1 MSAAAD
7 AFWADVPFGEGV
19 KRIVTDANGLTALD
33 KPEGV
38 LSHPN
43 GPRDQDRSLVRAK
56 YDEHG
61 EYFEWTGAD
70 GNLRRLWLINRL
82 DSATSG
88 LILVATTDKLASE
101 VRAQFKKRQVSKT
114 YQALVFGKP
123 RQKME
128 TWTDL
133 LEVRKLGGKI
143 RTQAGSGRLP
153 AQSRMALVR
162 AGDGNPRISLISLE
176 PQTGRSHQLR
186 VQCAKRGMP
195 IVGDQTYGNFGA
207 NRLFAKSAGSKRMFL
222 HSMETSFEYTFA
234 GRENTFSAKAPLPP
248 EFVRQD

>member
-1 MSAAAD
+1 MSEADD
-7 AFWADVPFGEGV
+7 AFWAEIPFGAGV
-19 KRIVTDANGLTALD
+19 KRVALDPNGLTALD
-33 KPEGV
+33 KPEGI

-43 GPRDQDRSLVRAK
+43 GPRDEGRSLVMAK
-56 YDEHG
+56 YDESG
-61 EYFEWTGAD
+61 EFFEWAAPG
-70 GNLRRLWLINRL
+70 GKRRLWLINRL

-88 LILVATTDKLASE
+88 LILVATTGELASE
-101 VRAQFKKRQVSKT
+101 VRAQFKRKQVSKT

-123 RQKME
+123 RQKAE

-133 LEVRKLGGKI
+133 LEVKKQGGRI

-153 AQSRMALVR
+153 AQSRMKLIR
-162 AGDGNPRISLISLE
+162 GGEGSPRISLLQLE

-207 NRLFAKSAGSKRMFL
+207 NRLFAKSGGSKRMFL
-222 HSMETSFEYTFA
+222 HSMETSFQYTFA
-234 GRENTFSAKAPLPP
+234 GRENSFSAKAPLPP
-248 EFVRQD
+248 EFTL

>member
-1 MSAAAD
+1 VSAPD
-7 AFWADVPFGEGV
+7 EAFWAEVPFGSGV
-19 KRIVTDANGLTALD
+19 KRVATDVNGLVALD

-43 GPRDQDRSLVRAK
+43 GSRDEARSLIRAK
-56 YDEHG
+56 YDESG
-61 EYFEWTGAD
+61 EFFEWPTASGTK
-70 GNLRRLWLINRL
+70 RLWLINRL

-88 LILVATTDKLASE
+88 LILVATTDKLANE
-101 VRAQFKKRQVSKT
+101 IRAQFKKKQVKKT

-123 RQKME
+123 RQKAE

-133 LEVRKLGGKI
+133 LEVKKQGGKI

-153 AQSRMALVR
+153 AQSRMSIVR
-162 AGDGNPRISLISLE
+162 AGEGNPRISLIQLE

-186 VQCAKRGMP
+186 VQCSKRGMP

-207 NRLFAKSAGSKRMFL
+207 NRLFAKSNGSKRMFL
-222 HSMETSFEYTFA
+222 HSMATSFEYTYA
-234 GRENTFSAKAPLPP
+234 GRENAFSAKAPLPP
-248 EFVRQD
+248 EFLLDA